1 MLVYNI
7 PQLLLHQWCTI
18 SPAHLV
24 WLGLGMLPLVST
36 TLVLNFYLQLYQ
48 IIFGLGFLLLIF
60 FANIYIMLNR
70 EGKQFE
76 DVHLVSKWV

>member
-1 MLVYNI
+1 
-7 PQLLLHQWCTI
+7 
-18 SPAHLV
+18 
-24 WLGLGMLPLVST
+24 MLPLVST